1 MSRKDYQII
10 AQALRESYEKV
21 LPEHRGAVIATT
33 EQIALALEQDN
44 PRFSRSKFVQVA
56 YEGEG
61 AA

>member
-1 MSRKDYQII
+1 MTRRDYQII

-21 LPEHRGAVIATT
+21 LPEHRGAVIAAT

-44 PRFSRSKFVQVA
+44 PRFSRGKFIHVA
-56 YEGEG
+56 YEGEV